1 MGTKIMNDVP
11 EKLRKIECMGV
22 CRNNADCGGFTFK
35 LLDNTPLC
43 QLASSAAM
51 DQVLMTEEPGSLSY
65 KLIEE
70 VNSSKHMCNMSNTE
84 CLSLRMT
91 LQQPM

>member
-1 MGTKIMNDVP
+1 MNDVP

-51 DQVLMTEEPGSLSY
+51 DQGLMTEEPGSQSY

-70 VNSSKHMCNMSNTE
+70 VNSSKNICNMPIKEPFKKKVWNF
-84 CLSLRMT
+84 
-91 LQQPM
+91 PH

>member
-1 MGTKIMNDVP
+1 MNDVP

-35 LLDNTPLC
+35 ILDNTPLC
-43 QLASSAAM
+43 QLASLAAM
-51 DQVLMTEEPGSLSY
+51 DQGLMTEEPGSMSY

-70 VNSSKHMCNMSNTE
+70 VNSSKHMCNMCNTE

-91 LQQPM
+91 SQPPM

>member
-11 EKLRKIECMGV
+11 EKLRKIECIGA
-22 CRNNADCGGFTFK
+22 CRDNADCGGLTFK

-43 QLASSAAM
+43 QLASLAAM
-51 DQVLMTEEPGSLSY
+51 DQGLMTEEPGSLSY

-70 VNSSKHMCNMSNTE
+70 VNSSKHMCNMSIKEPFKKKVWNF
-84 CLSLRMT
+84 
-91 LQQPM
+91 PH

>member
-35 LLDNTPLC
+35 ILNNTPLC

-51 DQVLMTEEPGSLSY
+51 DQVQMTEELGSLSY

-70 VNSSKHMCNMSNTE
+70 VNSSKHMCNMSIKEPFKKKVWNF
-84 CLSLRMT
+84 
-91 LQQPM
+91 PH

>member
-11 EKLRKIECMGV
+11 EKLRKIECIGA
-22 CRNNADCGGFTFK
+22 CRDNADCGGFTLK

-43 QLASSAAM
+43 QLASLAAM
-51 DQVLMTEEPGSLSY
+51 DQGLMTEEPGSLSY

-70 VNSSKHMCNMSNTE
+70 VNSSKHMCNMSIKEPFKKKVWNF
-84 CLSLRMT
+84 
-91 LQQPM
+91 PH

>member
-1 MGTKIMNDVP
+1 MNDVP

-43 QLASSAAM
+43 QLASLAAM
-51 DQVLMTEEPGSLSY
+51 DQVQMTEEPGSLSY

-70 VNSSKHMCNMSNTE
+70 VNSSKHMCNMCNTE